1 MIHTDSPF
9 DVLALSAIPYPV
21 YVKNLSLPM
30 EFSKKIFCDLAVSKI
45 YSDEFLMYTPPFIH

>member
-21 YVKNLSLPM
+21 YVKNLSLPK
-30 EFSKKIFCDLAVSKI
+30 EFRKNVFGDLAVSKI
-45 YSDEFLMYTPPFIH
+45 YADEFLMYTPPFIH